1 MTKKNICLVTL
12 LVILLGTYVFCFTDW
27 FKPRVIKIGD
37 TARPSRRLHA
47 KNDLPYVLFIL
58 EGRYQL
64 TDIKVVPLADYQK
77 NSETPPV
84 WHLVSDSGSVPL
96 KEFAYGQHIRGM
108 DPAFEGDEPQPLQ
121 TNVVYRL
128 LVASG
133 SVKGSHDF
141 QIR

>member
-1 MTKKNICLVTL
+1 ML
-12 LVILLGTYVFCFTDW
+12 ILLGTYLIFFTDW

-37 TARPSRRLHA
+37 TIRPLRHFHA

-58 EGRYQL
+58 EGRVKL
-64 TDIKVVPLADYQK
+64 TEIKVVPLADYQK

-84 WHLVSDSGSVPL
+84 WHLISDSGSIPL
-96 KEFAYGQHIRGM
+96 KEFIYGQHIRGM
-108 DPAFEGDEPQPLQ
+108 DPAFEGDEPQPLE

-128 LVASG
+128 FVAAG
-133 SVKGSHDF
+133 RVKGSHDF